1 MDRLL
6 GMEVFVRVVDCGS
19 FAEAA
24 RALNLS
30 RAMVS
35 KHIQSL
41 EDRLG
46 VRLLNRTTRRLSLT
60 EIGTAYYE
68 RAQTVL
74 YDVEEAERVI
84 GDLHIG
90 ARGTLKINA
99 PMSFGI
105 RHLTPAL
112 CDFHRDFPQI
122 HVDLTLNDRY
132 VDLIE
137 EGYDVA
143 IRIGKLTDSALI
155 ARKLAPCRII
165 LCAAPRY
172 LAAQGTPQR
181 PDDLAHHNSLIY
193 TLTQKPGEITLQH
206 LDGSTELA
214 QMRGSISANNGDVL
228 HHMAVEGAGIVALPS
243 FIIGPSLHSGALV
256 PVLPHYQIPPLAIH
270 AVYPHARYLTTK
282 VRMLIDYLVARYQ
295 DAPPWDRPDTTPRA
309 EANRA

>member
-6 GMEVFVRVVDCGS
+6 GMEVFIRVVDSGS

-24 RALNLS
+24 RTLNLS

-35 KHIQSL
+35 KHIQAL

-74 YDVEEAERVI
+74 YDVEEAEQVI
-84 GDLHIG
+84 GDLHAG
-90 ARGTLKINA
+90 ARGVLKINA

-105 RHLTPAL
+105 RHLAPAI
-112 CDFHRDFPQI
+112 CDFHRDFPQ
-122 HVDLTLNDRY
+122 VQVNLTLNDRY

-143 IRIGKLTDSALI
+143 IRIGRLPDSALI
-155 ARKLAPCRII
+155 ARKLAPCHMVV
-165 LCAAPRY
+165 CAAPSY
-172 LAAQGTPQR
+172 LEKHENPERPSALTRHNHLLYTLAHR
-181 PDDLAHHNSLIY
+181 PD
-193 TLTQKPGEITLQH
+193 EIVFQH
-206 LDGSTELA
+206 ADGRIESVA
-214 QMRGSISANNGDVL
+214 IQGSISANNGDVL
-228 HHMAVEGAGIVALPS
+228 LAAAIAGAGIVTLPS
-243 FIIGPSLHSGALV
+243 FIVGDALACGLLV
-256 PVLPHYQIPPLAIH
+256 PILTQYTIPPLTIQ

-282 VRMLIDYLVARYQ
+282 VRVFIDYLVERFR
-295 DAPPWDRPDTTPRA
+295 DIPPWDQWNN
-309 EANRA
+309 ANHA

>member
-6 GMEVFVRVVDCGS
+6 GMEVFVRVVDSGS
-19 FAEAA
+19 FAQAA
-24 RALNLS
+24 RNLNLS

-41 EDRLG
+41 EDRLQ

-84 GDLHIG
+84 GDLHAG
-90 ARGTLKINA
+90 ARGILKINA

-105 RHLTPAL
+105 RHLAPAI
-112 CDFHRDFPQI
+112 CDFQAEFPQV

-137 EGYDVA
+137 EGYDIAV
-143 IRIGKLTDSALI
+143 RIGRLADSALI
-155 ARKLAPCRII
+155 ARKLAPCH
-165 LCAAPRY
+165 LVMVAAPSY
-172 LAAQGTPQR
+172 LARHPAPQKVS
-181 PDDLAHHNSLIY
+181 DLSRHNFLTY
-193 TLTQKPGEITLQH
+193 TLTQRPNELTLQH
-206 LDGSTELA
+206 IDGALETV
-214 QMRGSISANNGDVL
+214 MVRGSISANNGDVL
-228 HHMAVEGAGIVALPS
+228 LASALAGAGIVTLPS
-243 FIIGPSLHSGALV
+243 FIVGEALADGRLV
-256 PVLPHYQIPPLAIH
+256 ALLPDYAVPPLAIH

-282 VRMLIDYLVARYQ
+282 VRVFIDYMVARYQ
-295 DAPPWDRPDTTPRA
+295 GVPAWDRWNKNA
-309 EANRA
+309 